1 MTNIIEEGQFT
12 QPELGKPFDA
22 KSMLAKVYGP
32 KAIYINT
39 ITATGPD
46 NGVGQVTVD
55 PERWGR
61 DKEPS
66 YEGTVSAFVPQDH
79 RLTTSLAV
87 LPGHYVDHFK
97 PEIGGL
103 FAGHKAVRNAA
114 TTLVQLIKAV
124 YQDESGQ
131 DLLSTL
137 QLAGYQSAKFKK
149 PILPGS
155 VIQTDVTGSKT
166 DAMSGDAVISVEGN
180 KASEIKGM
188 TLAPLGGENPLY
200 LDQYVEM
207 GAQTLGIVALIGL
220 EMPAEQKNK
229 LLPLF
234 RGTGKAELK
243 SQVTAGDNLVIEAQ
257 VTKRASFSSLNTFEG
272 NVAIY
277 RLVRSTSGDI
287 EESQREL
294 VATIDGMNAM
304 VAPEEEIL
312 NLIRPK

>member
-1 MTNIIEEGQFT
+1 MIKETEFT

-22 KSMLAKVYGP
+22 RSMLAKVYGP
-32 KAIYINT
+32 QAIYVDAI
-39 ITATGPD
+39 IATDPD

-61 DKEPS
+61 EQEPS
-66 YEGTVSAFVPQDH
+66 YEGTINAFVPQDH

-103 FAGHKAVRNAA
+103 FAGHKSIRNAA
-114 TTLVQLIKAV
+114 TTLAQLIKAV

-137 QLAGYQSAKFKK
+137 QLVAYQSAKFRK

-155 VIQTDVTGSKT
+155 VIQTEVTGSKT

-188 TLAPLGGENPLY
+188 TLAPLEGENLLY

-207 GAQTLGIVALIGL
+207 GAQVLGIVALIGL

-243 SQVTAGDNLVIEAQ
+243 SQVIPGDNLVIEAQ
-257 VTKRASFSSLNTFEG
+257 VTKRMSLGRLNTFEG

-277 RLVRSTSGDI
+277 RLVRTTEGDN
-287 EESQREL
+287 EELQREL
-294 VATIDGMNAM
+294 VATIEGMNAM

-312 NLIRPK
+312 NLIRPE